1 MQRLR
6 SVHRDPGIHGRE
18 RAGPQCGVP
27 LLWKRKDDPSLH
39 RAACTHPFGP
49 RRPSTTKLWGFGLR
63 VLRMTMEALEVCV
76 FIAPDASCGTGMT
89 WSAACAFTSE
99 RLKRRFG
106 DAVRVEHIELF
117 GPRTFDFPQ
126 VVAAIEGGAP
136 LPIVTVGGQIVS
148 QGGKLSERIIAQ
160 AIETRSKTE
169 KEA

>member
-1 MQRLR
+1 M
-6 SVHRDPGIHGRE
+6 
-18 RAGPQCGVP
+18 
-27 LLWKRKDDPSLH
+27 LWMTT
-39 RAACTHPFGP
+39 AAI
-49 RRPSTTKLWGFGLR
+49 
-63 VLRMTMEALEVCV
+63 EVCV
-76 FIAPDASCGTGMT
+76 FTAPDASCGTGTT
-89 WSAACAFTSE
+89 WSAACVLTSE

-117 GPRTFDFPQ
+117 CPRTFDFPQ

-160 AIETRSKTE
+160 AIETRSRAE